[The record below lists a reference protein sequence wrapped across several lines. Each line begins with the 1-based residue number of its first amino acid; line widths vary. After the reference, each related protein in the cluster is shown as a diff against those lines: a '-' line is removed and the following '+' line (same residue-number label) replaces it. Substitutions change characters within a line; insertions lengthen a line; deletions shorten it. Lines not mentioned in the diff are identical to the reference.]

1 MTFIIIVLILLIFL
15 YYENNKIDISNYKI
29 TSNKIK
35 NEDLKILHLSD
46 LHCKSFGKNQKYLI
60 KKIKNLNP
68 DIIVFTGDLI
78 SRKVDKEKY
87 INSYLL
93 LEELS
98 KTFPIYFTTGN
109 HEYKSKALK
118 EVQEK
123 LTSFGVHV
131 LINNYEKFTIK
142 NTEIFIF
149 GFDDTSNFNESF
161 NKTFNTLDN
170 IKDKL
175 KSSQLNILLCHRPN
189 FFKKQ
194 SSYGFDLI
202 FSGHAHGG
210 QFRIP
215 FTDQGIL
222 MPDQGFFPK
231 LTEGIHKDKNSTLI
245 ISRGLG
251 NSGFPFRLFNHPEIV
266 VVTLNN
272 RTKLKKS

>member
-1 MTFIIIVLILLIFL
+1 MTFIIIVFILLIFL

-60 KKIKNLNP
+60 KKIKNINP
-68 DIIVFTGDLI
+68 DIIVFTGDLLN
-78 SRKVDKEKY
+78 RKSPKEKY
-87 INSYLL
+87 INSFILL
-93 LEELS
+93 KELS

-109 HEYKSKALK
+109 HEYKSHSLDETKKNLS
-118 EVQEK
+118 
-123 LTSFGVHV
+123 SFGVHV
-131 LINNYEKFTIK
+131 LINNYEKISIK
-142 NTEIFIF
+142 DTEILIF
-149 GFDDTSNFNESF
+149 GLDDVTNSNESF
-161 NKTFNTLDN
+161 NKVINTLEN
-170 IKDKL
+170 IKDVL
-175 KSSQLNILLCHRPN
+175 NNSQLNILLSHRPN
-189 FFKKQ
+189 FFKNQ
-194 SSYGFDLI
+194 SNYNFDLI

-215 FTDQGIL
+215 FIHQGIL

-231 LTEGIHKDKNSTLI
+231 LTEGMHKNKNSTLI

-266 VVTLNN
+266 VLTLN
-272 RTKLKKS
+272 KAK

>member
-1 MTFIIIVLILLIFL
+1 MIFIIIVLILLIFL

-60 KKIKNLNP
+60 KKIKNINP

-78 SRKVDKEKY
+78 SRKAPKEKY

-118 EVQEK
+118 EIQEK

-131 LINNYEKFTIK
+131 LINNYEKILIK
-142 NTEIFIF
+142 NTEVFIF
-149 GFDDTSNFNESF
+149 GLDDATNFNEGF
-161 NKTFNTLDN
+161 NKVINTLEN
-170 IKDKL
+170 IKDMIND
-175 KSSQLNILLCHRPN
+175 SQLNILLSHRPN
-189 FFKKQ
+189 FFENQ
-194 SSYGFDLI
+194 SNYNFDLI

-215 FTDQGIL
+215 FTHQGIL

-231 LTEGIHKDKNSTLI
+231 LTEGIHKNKNSTLI

-266 VVTLNN
+266 VVTVN
-272 RTKLKKS
+272 KAKF

>member
-1 MTFIIIVLILLIFL
+1 MTFVIIVLILLIFL

-46 LHCKSFGKNQKYLI
+46 LHCKSFCKNQKYLI
-60 KKIKNLNP
+60 KKIKNINP

-78 SRKVDKEKY
+78 SRRVDKEKY

-149 GFDDTSNFNESF
+149 GFDDTSNFNEA
-161 NKTFNTLDN
+161 L
-170 IKDKL
+170 IKHL
-175 KSSQLNILLCHRPN
+175 IL
-189 FFKKQ
+189 
-194 SSYGFDLI
+194 Y
-202 FSGHAHGG
+202 
-210 QFRIP
+210 
-215 FTDQGIL
+215 
-222 MPDQGFFPK
+222 
-231 LTEGIHKDKNSTLI
+231 I
-245 ISRGLG
+245 I
-251 NSGFPFRLFNHPEIV
+251 
-266 VVTLNN
+266 
-272 RTKLKKS
+272 

>member
-60 KKIKNLNP
+60 KKIKTINP
-68 DIIVFTGDLI
+68 DIIVFTGDLL
-78 SRKVDKEKY
+78 SRKAPKEKY
-87 INSYLL
+87 INSFILL
-93 LEELS
+93 KELS
-98 KTFPIYFTTGN
+98 KTFPVYFTTGN
-109 HEYKSKALK
+109 HEYKSHSLEETKKNLSS
-118 EVQEK
+118 
-123 LTSFGVHV
+123 LGVHV
-131 LINNYEKFTIK
+131 LINNYEKIFIK
-142 NTEIFIF
+142 DTEILIF
-149 GFDDTSNFNESF
+149 GLDDATNFNEGF
-161 NKTFNTLDN
+161 NKVINTLEN
-170 IKDKL
+170 IKDML
-175 KSSQLNILLCHRPN
+175 NDSQLNILLSHRPN
-189 FFKKQ
+189 FFENQ
-194 SSYGFDLI
+194 SNYNFDLI

-215 FTDQGIL
+215 FTHQGIL

-231 LTEGIHKDKNSTLI
+231 LTEGIHKNKNSTLI

-266 VVTLNN
+266 IVTVNKAN
-272 RTKLKKS
+272 SKKS